1 MALSL
6 FDNSDTSQA
15 QATDLVAQ
23 ALRGADDGELFVE
36 KRETQGFSFDDGK
49 LKAASFDESQGFGL
63 RSVTGETAAYSHS
76 TEISAAA
83 LKRAAALCK
92 SMAGTGGQLAASP
105 ERTNQKLYSA
115 HNPVEAIGFA
125 EKIGLLQKVDSFA
138 RALGPRLRRFRFR
151 WPATG
156 NPLKSSGATAAF
168 TATCG
173 RWCALACPLCRL
185 AAAFRARAA
194 MGWVAVAIPPP
205 IDRGALAGGGARS
218 LPAKPGVT
226 GCKAGAG
233 R

>member
-15 QATDLVAQ
+15 QATELVAQ
-23 ALRGADDGELFVE
+23 ALAGSDDGELFVE

-63 RSVTGETAAYSHS
+63 RAVTGETAAYAHS

-92 SMAGTGGQLAASP
+92 SMAMSGGQIAASP

-125 EKIGLLQKVDSFA
+125 EKISLLQKVDGFA
-138 RALGPRLRRFRFR
+138 RALGPEVAQVSVSLASDWQSVEIIRGDGSIYRDVRPLVRFGVSIVSARGGIQGQGSHGLGGR
-151 WPATG
+151 GDPA
-156 NPLKSSGATAAF
+156 S
-168 TATCG
+168 
-173 RWCALACPLCRL
+173 
-185 AAAFRARAA
+185 
-194 MGWVAVAIPPP
+194 
-205 IDRGALAGGGARS
+205 
-218 LPAKPGVT
+218 
-226 GCKAGAG
+226 
-233 R
+233 

>member
-15 QATDLVAQ
+15 QATELVAQ
-23 ALRGADDGELFVE
+23 ALAGSDDGELFVE

-63 RSVTGETAAYSHS
+63 RAVTGETAAYAHS

-92 SMAGTGGQLAASP
+92 SMAMSGGQIAASP

-125 EKIGLLQKVDSFA
+125 EKISLLQKVDGFA
-138 RALGPRLRRFRFR
+138 RALGPEGMARPCG
-151 WPATG
+151 PAEG
-156 NPLKSSGATAAF
+156 PFAEL
-168 TATCG
+168 
-173 RWCALACPLCRL
+173 P
-185 AAAFRARAA
+185 
-194 MGWVAVAIPPP
+194 
-205 IDRGALAGGGARS
+205 LAGLVLHINREVIHHGAEIALLRD
-218 LPAKPGVT
+218 LYRHQL
-226 GCKAGAG
+226 AGHREG
-233 R
+233 S